1 MSGKTIT
8 KQQVN
13 LYMSYR
19 KEHKKTAST
28 AKSGMSEHIRDFGM
42 F

>member
-1 MSGKTIT
+1 MSGKFIT

-19 KEHKKTAST
+19 NVHKQIIAAAKT
-28 AKSGMSEHIRDFGM
+28 GI
-42 F
+42 